1 MYLSG
6 ADNASLRTVADT
18 ARVGIITTPD
28 IGYTPE
34 SVGIYQWWAAD
45 NACFA
50 HAGAFDLDKYLA
62 WLERFDGIK
71 SRCKFATAPDV
82 VADWLATLAR
92 SLPVLPI
99 LRAKGWP
106 AALVLQDGATP
117 ESIPWAEI
125 DAVFVGGSTQW
136 KTSHAAELC
145 CKEARRRGKWVHMG
159 RVNSLRRLE
168 AARQMGCQSADGTFL
183 AFGPRT
189 NLPKLLGWLRSIEA
203 QPCLWSAGGVAE

>member
-6 ADNASLRTVADT
+6 ADNAGLRGVAGT

-34 SVGIYQWWAAD
+34 SVGRYHWWAAD

-50 HAGAFDLDKYLA
+50 HAGAFDLDRYLA
-62 WLERFDGIK
+62 WLDRFDGIK
-71 SRCKFATAPDV
+71 DRCMFATAPDV
-82 VADWLATLAR
+82 VADWPATLAR

-106 AALVLQDGATP
+106 AAIVLQDGATP
-117 ESIPWAEI
+117 ETVPWDEV
-125 DAVFVGGSTQW
+125 DAVFIGGSTGW

-145 CKEARRRGKWVHMG
+145 CREARRRGKWVHMG
-159 RVNSLRRLE
+159 RVNTLRRLE
-168 AARQMGCQSADGTFL
+168 AAKQMGCDSVDGTFL
-183 AFGPRT
+183 AFGPNV
-189 NLPKLLGWLRSIEA
+189 NLPKLLRWLDKVERQA
-203 QPCLWSAGGVAE
+203 CLWSAA